1 MPRKI
6 INWGTDEEFIKKYE
20 ELKSSRK
27 MGEFYN
33 CDKTSVLNHA
43 KKIGYDTKSNKQYKL
58 SEEDKQIIL
67 QNYNIKTSVQLAKEF
82 KVSRGMITKIWY
94 DNNLIGKEIKS
105 HITRN
110 DLTNKTFGKWTVIEK
125 TNKRAS
131 NGGVYWHCICE
142 CGNEKNILAQSLL
155 NGQSLSCGEHS
166 NISKGNSKIIEI
178 LNSNNIQYET
188 EKKFNSCRDK
198 RELPFDFYI
207 ENKYLIEYDGK
218 QHFDKNSIFDYEY
231 THNHDLLKS
240 KWCKENNIPLIRIPY
255 THYDNLCL
263 EDLLLE
269 TSSFIEK

>member
-1 MPRKI
+1 MPRKV

-105 HITRN
+105 HIAGN
-110 DLTNKTFGKWTVIEK
+110 DLTNRTFGKWTVIEK

-155 NGQSLSCGEHS
+155 NGRSLSCGEHS

-188 EKKFNSCRDK
+188 EKKFNSCKDK

-263 EDLLLE
+263 ENLLLE

>member
-67 QNYNIKTSVQLAKEF
+67 QNYNIKTSVQLAEEF

-105 HITRN
+105 HITGN
-110 DLTNKTFGKWTVIEK
+110 DLTNKTFGKWIVIEK

-188 EKKFNSCRDK
+188 EKKFNSCKDK

>member
-67 QNYNIKTSVQLAKEF
+67 QNYNIKTSVQLAEEF

-105 HITRN
+105 HITGN

-188 EKKFNSCRDK
+188 EKKFNSCKDK

-231 THNHDLLKS
+231 IHNHDLLKS

>member
-43 KKIGYDTKSNKQYKL
+43 KKIGYDIKSNKQYKL

-105 HITRN
+105 HITGN

-188 EKKFNSCRDK
+188 EKKFNSCKDK

-255 THYDNLCL
+255 THYDDLCL

>member
-67 QNYNIKTSVQLAKEF
+67 QNYNIKTSVQLAEEF

-105 HITRN
+105 HITGN

-188 EKKFNSCRDK
+188 EKKFNSCKDK

-207 ENKYLIEYDGK
+207 ENKYLIAYDGT
-218 QHFDKNSIFDYEY
+218 QHFHKNSIFDYEY

>member
-1 MPRKI
+1 MPKKI

-67 QNYNIKTSVQLAKEF
+67 QNYNIKTSVQLAEEF

-105 HITRN
+105 HITGN

-188 EKKFNSCRDK
+188 EKKFNSCKDK

>member
-67 QNYNIKTSVQLAKEF
+67 QNYNIKTSVQLAEEF

-105 HITRN
+105 HITGN

-155 NGQSLSCGEHS
+155 NGRSLSCGEHS

-188 EKKFNSCRDK
+188 EKKFNSCKDK

-269 TSSFIEK
+269 TSNFIEK

>member
-105 HITRN
+105 HIEGN
-110 DLTNKTFGKWTVIEK
+110 DLTNRTFGKWTVIEK

-155 NGQSLSCGEHS
+155 NGRSLSCGEHS

-188 EKKFNSCRDK
+188 EKKFNSCKDK

>member
-1 MPRKI
+1 MSRKI

-67 QNYNIKTSVQLAKEF
+67 QNYNIKTSVQLAEEF

-105 HITRN
+105 HITGN

-188 EKKFNSCRDK
+188 EKKFNSCKDK

>member
-67 QNYNIKTSVQLAKEF
+67 QNYNIKTSVQLAEEF

-94 DNNLIGKEIKS
+94 DNNLIGKEIKA
-105 HITRN
+105 HITGN

-188 EKKFNSCRDK
+188 EKKFNSCKDK

>member
-105 HITRN
+105 HIAGN
-110 DLTNKTFGKWTVIEK
+110 DLTNRTFGKWTVIEK
-125 TNKRAS
+125 TDKRSS

-155 NGQSLSCGEHS
+155 NGRSLSCGEHS
-166 NISKGNSKIIEI
+166 NISKGNSKIVEI
-178 LNSNNIQYET
+178 LNRNNIQYET
-188 EKKFNSCRDK
+188 EKKFNSCKDK

>member
-67 QNYNIKTSVQLAKEF
+67 QNYNIKTSVQLAEEF

-105 HITRN
+105 HITGN

-178 LNSNNIQYET
+178 LNRNNIQYET
-188 EKKFNSCRDK
+188 EKKFNSCKDK

-269 TSSFIEK
+269 TSNFIEK

>member
-67 QNYNIKTSVQLAKEF
+67 QNYNIKTSVQLAEEF

-105 HITRN
+105 HITGN

-178 LNSNNIQYET
+178 LNSNNIQHET
-188 EKKFNSCRDK
+188 EKKFNSCKDK

>member
-105 HITRN
+105 HITGN
-110 DLTNKTFGKWTVIEK
+110 DLTNRTFGKWTVIEK
-125 TNKRAS
+125 TDKRSS

-155 NGQSLSCGEHS
+155 NGRSLSCGEHS
-166 NISKGNSKIIEI
+166 NISKGNSKIMEI

-188 EKKFNSCRDK
+188 EKKFNSCKDK

>member
-67 QNYNIKTSVQLAKEF
+67 QNYNIKTSVQLAEEF

-105 HITRN
+105 HIAGN
-110 DLTNKTFGKWTVIEK
+110 DLTNRTFGKWTVIEK
-125 TNKRAS
+125 TDKRSS

-142 CGNEKNILAQSLL
+142 CRNEKNILAQSLL
-155 NGQSLSCGEHS
+155 NGRSLSCGEHS

-188 EKKFNSCRDK
+188 EKKFNSCKDK

-269 TSSFIEK
+269 TSNFIEK

>member
-67 QNYNIKTSVQLAKEF
+67 QNYNIKTSVQLAEEF

-94 DNNLIGKEIKS
+94 DNNLIGKKIKS
-105 HITRN
+105 HITGN

-188 EKKFNSCRDK
+188 EKKFNSCKDK

>member
-67 QNYNIKTSVQLAKEF
+67 QNYNIKTSVQLAEEF

-105 HITRN
+105 HITGN

-155 NGQSLSCGEHS
+155 N
-166 NISKGNSKIIEI
+166 NYKGNSKIIEI

-188 EKKFNSCRDK
+188 EKKFNSCKDK

>member
-105 HITRN
+105 HITGN

-155 NGQSLSCGEHS
+155 NGRSLSCGEHS

-178 LNSNNIQYET
+178 LNNNNIQYET
-188 EKKFNSCRDK
+188 EKKFNSCKDK

-218 QHFDKNSIFDYEY
+218 QHFDKKSIFDYEY

>member
-58 SEEDKQIIL
+58 SEADKQIIL

-105 HITRN
+105 HITGN

-125 TNKRAS
+125 TDKRAS

-155 NGQSLSCGEHS
+155 NGRSLSCGEHS

-188 EKKFNSCRDK
+188 EKKFNSCKDK

>member
-67 QNYNIKTSVQLAKEF
+67 QNYNIKTSVQLAEEF

-105 HITRN
+105 HITGN

-188 EKKFNSCRDK
+188 EKKFNSCKDK

-269 TSSFIEK
+269 TSNFIEK

>member
-43 KKIGYDTKSNKQYKL
+43 KKIGYDIKSNKQYKL

-105 HITRN
+105 HITGN

-188 EKKFNSCRDK
+188 EKKFNSCKDK

>member
-43 KKIGYDTKSNKQYKL
+43 KKIGYDTKSKKQYKL
-58 SEEDKQIIL
+58 SEEDKQIII

-105 HITRN
+105 HIAGN
-110 DLTNKTFGKWTVIEK
+110 DLTNRTFGKWTVIEK
-125 TNKRAS
+125 TDKRAS

-155 NGQSLSCGEHS
+155 NGRSLSCGEHS

-178 LNSNNIQYET
+178 LNNNNIQYET
-188 EKKFNSCRDK
+188 EKKFNSCKDK

>member
-67 QNYNIKTSVQLAKEF
+67 QNYNIKTSVQLAEEF

-94 DNNLIGKEIKS
+94 DNNLIGKEIKA
-105 HITRN
+105 HITGN

-188 EKKFNSCRDK
+188 EKKFNSCKDK

-218 QHFDKNSIFDYEY
+218 QHFDKDSIFDYEY

-255 THYDNLCL
+255 TRYDNLCL

>member
-67 QNYNIKTSVQLAKEF
+67 QNYNIKTSVQLAEEF

-105 HITRN
+105 HITGN

-188 EKKFNSCRDK
+188 EKKFNSCKDK

>member
-67 QNYNIKTSVQLAKEF
+67 QNYNIKTSVQLAEEF

-105 HITRN
+105 HITGN

-188 EKKFNSCRDK
+188 EKKFNSCKDK

-269 TSSFIEK
+269 TSKFIEK

>member
-67 QNYNIKTSVQLAKEF
+67 QNYNIKTSVQLAEEF

-105 HITRN
+105 HITGN

-155 NGQSLSCGEHS
+155 NGRSLSCGEHS

-188 EKKFNSCRDK
+188 EKKFNSCKDK

>member
-105 HITRN
+105 HITGN

-269 TSSFIEK
+269 TSSFVEK

>member
-1 MPRKI
+1 MSRKI

-67 QNYNIKTSVQLAKEF
+67 QNYNIKTSVQLAEEF

-105 HITRN
+105 HITGN

-188 EKKFNSCRDK
+188 EKKFNSCKDK

-269 TSSFIEK
+269 TSNFIVK

>member
-105 HITRN
+105 HITGN

-155 NGQSLSCGEHS
+155 NGRSLSCGEHS

-178 LNSNNIQYET
+178 LNNNNIQYET
-188 EKKFNSCRDK
+188 EKKFNSCKDK

>member
-67 QNYNIKTSVQLAKEF
+67 QNYNIKTSVQLAEEF

-105 HITRN
+105 HITGN

-188 EKKFNSCRDK
+188 EKKFNSCKDK

-255 THYDNLCL
+255 TYYDNLCL